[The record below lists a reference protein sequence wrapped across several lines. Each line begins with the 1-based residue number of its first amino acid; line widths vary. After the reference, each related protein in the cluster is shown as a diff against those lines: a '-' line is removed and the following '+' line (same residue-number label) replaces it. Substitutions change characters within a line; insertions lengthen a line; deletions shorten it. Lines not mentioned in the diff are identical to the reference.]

1 MKQSWRWLLVVAI
14 LAGSFHQALAQPT
27 ARSEGRSEGPRSAAS
42 APAKI
47 LLSSHRGDAT
57 ILTLSD
63 PDSDKAE
70 VTFRIELDDAIE
82 RCLREPP
89 PDDIN
94 PAEVARC
101 AKQVMDLNDGKP
113 SKRRAMCSKNTVY
126 TEFGNYSLVGTGEP
140 QSNGEGNKKSI
151 RTDWKDHRNEKIVGN
166 CSACRT
172 PEIINT
178 FEVLCPATY
187 KAKFDGF
194 AAY

>member
-1 MKQSWRWLLVVAI
+1 MKQAGRWLLVVAMV
-14 LAGSFHQALAQPT
+14 AGSFHQALAQPP
-27 ARSEGRSEGPRSAAS
+27 AKSEGPRTAAS

-70 VTFRIELDDAIE
+70 VSFRIELDDAIE

-151 RTDWKDHRNEKIVGN
+151 RTDWKDHRNDKIVGN

-178 FEVLCPATY
+178 FEVLCPAAY